1 LTTTLWR
8 YKQYKA
14 AATFREKGY
23 DDEVFA
29 ENFHDGVYISS
40 LSFLSIILFAF
51 KLKSSNFYSPLKMAA
66 PELPASLKKS
76 LENSK
81 AEYVRLG
88 KSGLKISVPIM
99 GAMSLGPKHW
109 APWLIEEAEVR
120 KVRIKRAVTDT

>member
-1 LTTTLWR
+1 
-8 YKQYKA
+8 
-14 AATFREKGY
+14 
-23 DDEVFA
+23 
-29 ENFHDGVYISS
+29 
-40 LSFLSIILFAF
+40 
-51 KLKSSNFYSPLKMAA
+51 MAA